1 MFDRTNSCLIAPAHA
16 WSVIVRCAGDYSTNV
31 IYHVANH
38 QIGEE
43 LISLLRMIAP
53 VASGFRTIIYR
64 VVFDRTSL
72 LHLFI
77 A

>member
-1 MFDRTNSCLIAPAHA
+1 MLGALLCGVLAI
-16 WSVIVRCAGDYSTNV
+16 IVLTNV

-53 VASGFRTIIYR
+53 VVSGFRTIIYR